1 VPPAIRRS
9 DLPAPVRLLK
19 RPLALLVVALVP
31 DGPPARLRLNGVV
44 HQVAWSDGPDR
55 IEREWWR
62 DAADSPGRDYY
73 RVELTSGARLW
84 VGRAG
89 TLRQN
94 RPARWFLHGYLA

>member
-1 VPPAIRRS
+1 MRRS

-19 RPLALLVVALVP
+19 RPLALMVVALVP
-31 DGPPARLRLNGVV
+31 DGPPERLRLNGVV
-44 HQVAWSDGPDR
+44 HQVAWADGPDR

-62 DAADSPGRDYY
+62 DAADGPGRDYY
-73 RVELTSGARLW
+73 RVELASGARLW

-89 TLRQN
+89 TLRQD